1 MWETDWTL
9 RERLRA
15 IVEDHLSGASAL
27 TERTAQ
33 VLDDAVACS
42 RAATVEAVRA
52 EVLDIGAQVIGA
64 HPNMAPLVHLVNAAV
79 RAVAEAATPE
89 DARLAIR
96 RALERFRREQ
106 QEHVRALQERVSDL
120 IPDGAR
126 VLIHSFSSTVLSALD
141 AARARGRSVS
151 IVCTESRPLF
161 EGRRTAEHALAL
173 GLPVTLIVDAA
184 IGEWAGRCT
193 LALVGADCV
202 SPEGVTNK
210 IGTRLLA
217 LAAREHGI
225 PVYALAE
232 SSKFFPVPLRT
243 ARAHS
248 PTEVWEMPPAGL
260 TIWNEYFETT
270 PLEAF
275 AGICSE
281 SGLLS
286 PEDVRRRIRDLS
298 LDERLWARL
307 RSLLSAMN
315 CS

>member
-1 MWETDWTL
+1 MGGEDSTL
-9 RERLRA
+9 QERLRA
-15 IVEDHLSGASAL
+15 LIEDHLSGASAL
-27 TERTAQ
+27 TRRTAE
-33 VLDDAVACS
+33 VLGDAVANS
-42 RAATVEAVRA
+42 RATTVEAVCA
-52 EVLDIGAQVIGA
+52 EVLDIGARVIGA

-79 RAVAEAATPE
+79 RAAAEAATSE
-89 DARLAIR
+89 DARLAVR
-96 RALERFRREQ
+96 RALERFWREQ
-106 QEHVRALQERVSDL
+106 QDHVRALQERVGDL

-126 VLIHSFSSTVLSALD
+126 VLTHSFSSTVLSAIG
-141 AARARGRSVS
+141 AARARGRSLS

-161 EGRRTAEHALAL
+161 EGRTAAEQALAL
-173 GLPVTLIVDAA
+173 GLSATLIVDAA

-232 SSKFFPVPLRT
+232 SSKFFPVPLS
-243 ARAHS
+243 ASRAHS
-248 PTEVWEMPPAGL
+248 PTEVWETPPAGL

-275 AGICSE
+275 TGICSE

-286 PEDVRRRIRDLS
+286 PEDVRCQIRDLS
-298 LDERLWARL
+298 IDERLWARL

>member
-1 MWETDWTL
+1 MERREATL
-9 RERLRA
+9 QERLRA
-15 IVEDHLSGASAL
+15 LVEDHLSGASTLA
-27 TERTAQ
+27 ERAAE
-33 VLDDAVACS
+33 VLSEAAARS
-42 RAATVEAVRA
+42 RAPTVEAVCA
-52 EVLDIGAQVIGA
+52 EVLDSGAQVISA

-79 RAVAEAATPE
+79 RAVAGAATPE
-89 DARLAIR
+89 DARLAVR
-96 RALERFRREQ
+96 RALERFWCEQ
-106 QEHVRALQERVSDL
+106 QERVRALQERVGDL
-120 IPDGAR
+120 IPNGAR
-126 VLIHSFSSTVLSALD
+126 ILTHSFSSTVLSALG
-141 AARARGRSVS
+141 AARARGRSFS

-161 EGRRTAEHALAL
+161 EGRMMAERALAL
-173 GLPVTLIVDAA
+173 GLPATLIVDAA

-232 SSKFFPVPLRT
+232 GSKFFPVPLR
-243 ARAHS
+243 ASRAHS
-248 PTEVWEMPPAGL
+248 PTEVWETPPAGL

-275 AGICSE
+275 TGILSE
-281 SGLLS
+281 SGLLA
-286 PEDVRRRIRDLS
+286 PEDVRRQIRNLS
-298 LDERLWARL
+298 IDERLWSRL